1 MMPTRCFLQIRGRWY
16 ALMNWKAR
24 ASRADTVVFRALSSE
39 EVALFQSMQRE
50 GFREAAIFAQ
60 LYPPQVVLA
69 PAQEVQLP
77 VALLTKVQLTYLIEN
92 RLGASLPSLKKMG
105 KDDLMMLLHTL

>member
-16 ALMNWKAR
+16 ALMNWEAR
-24 ASRADTVVFRALSSE
+24 ASRADAVVLRALSSE

-60 LYPPQVVLA
+60 LFPPHVAPVL
-69 PAQEVQLP
+69 AQEVQFP

-92 RLGASLPSLKKMG
+92 RLGASLPSLKKMQ

>member
-24 ASRADTVVFRALSSE
+24 ASRADTVVFQALSSE

-50 GFREAAIFAQ
+50 GFMEAAIFAQ
-60 LYPPQVVLA
+60 LYPPHVAPA
-69 PAQEVQLP
+69 PAQEVRLP
-77 VALLTKVQLTYLIEN
+77 VALLTKVQLAYLIEN
-92 RLGASLPSLKKMG
+92 RLEASLPSLKKML
-105 KDDLMMLLHTL
+105 KDDLMMLLDQL

>member
-1 MMPTRCFLQIRGRWY
+1 MPTRCFLQIRGRWY

-60 LYPPQVVLA
+60 LYPPQVVPS
-69 PAQEVQLP
+69 PAQEVRLP
-77 VALLTKVQLTYLIEN
+77 VALLTKVQLAYLIEN
-92 RLGASLPSLKKMG
+92 RLGGSLPSLKKMH
-105 KDDLMMLLHTL
+105 KDDLMMLLDRL

>member
-1 MMPTRCFLQIRGRWY
+1 
-16 ALMNWKAR
+16 MNWQAR
-24 ASRADTVVFRALSSE
+24 ASRADAVVLRALSSK

-60 LYPPQVVLA
+60 LYPPHVAPA
-69 PAQEVQLP
+69 PAQEVRFP
-77 VALLTKVQLTYLIEN
+77 VALLTKMQLTYLIEN
-92 RLGASLPSLKKMG
+92 RLGASLPSLKKMQ

>member
-1 MMPTRCFLQIRGRWY
+1 MMPTRCFLQIRGCWY

-24 ASRADTVVFRALSSE
+24 ASRADAVVFRALSSE

-60 LYPPQVVLA
+60 LYPPHIAPV
-69 PAQEVQLP
+69 PAQQVRLP

-92 RLGASLPSLKKMG
+92 RLGASLPSLRKMEKG
-105 KDDLMMLLHTL
+105 DLMMLLHTL